1 MSEND
6 TGDNDAAAKAVT
18 AQSKSTAERNLKV
31 VWDDSKMQ
39 MNYANVC
46 NVSSTKEEFN
56 LLFGTNQSW
65 TSAQQAVRIALSN
78 RVILNPHAAKR
89 LAKLLSSAVEQYELK
104 MGEISL
110 ESGSPQPEI
119 DPSQKH

>member
-1 MSEND
+1 MSD
-6 TGDNDAAAKAVT
+6 DNKPATATSSERSVKVT
-18 AQSKSTAERNLKV
+18 
-31 VWDDSKMQ
+31 WDDSKMQ

-65 TSAQQAVRIALSN
+65 TSSQQSLRIALSN
-78 RVILNPHAAKR
+78 RIILNPHAAKR
-89 LAKLLSSAVEQYELK
+89 MAKLLSAAVEQYEQK

-110 ESGSPQPEI
+110 EPAFPETTMPESNA
-119 DPSQKH
+119 DHSQEH